1 MTRGVWIICALA
13 IVSAGWAS
21 SLRAQPATGEWV
33 EVHVRGVT
41 VDPQAASP
49 IVLLQEVRGERLMPI
64 WVGMFEARAIALEL
78 EKVVPPRPM
87 THDLLKNILEGVK
100 ARVTS
105 VVITAL
111 KDNTFYAQIA
121 LATGATNVPID
132 ARPSD
137 AIALA
142 LRVNAP
148 IFVAKAVF
156 DSAPPI
162 DLQGEAPTPA
172 SVLKREGLTLQNL
185 TAPLAAHFR
194 LTTPEGVLVSD
205 VEAGS
210 RAERDGLRRGDVIVA
225 ANQAKIADL
234 RALESTL
241 NQGGDIALQVV
252 RQEKRMTLLLHRTT
266 P

>member
-1 MTRGVWIICALA
+1 MIEMTLAGVRIELP
-13 IVSAGWAS
+13 GN
-21 SLRAQPATGEWV
+21 Q
-33 EVHVRGVT
+33 
-41 VDPQAASP
+41 P
-49 IVLLQEVRGERLMPI
+49 IVLLREAGGERFLPI
-64 WVGMFEARAIALEL
+64 WIGQPEAAAIALAL
-78 EKVVPPRPM
+78 QGVVTPRPM
-87 THDLLKNILEGVK
+87 THDLLKNILEGIK

-121 LATGATNVPID
+121 LATGAANVPID

-162 DLQGEAPTPA
+162 DLQEAPTPA

-241 NQGGDIALQVV
+241 KQGGDIALQVV
-252 RQEKRMTLLLHRTT
+252 RQDKHLTLLLHRAT